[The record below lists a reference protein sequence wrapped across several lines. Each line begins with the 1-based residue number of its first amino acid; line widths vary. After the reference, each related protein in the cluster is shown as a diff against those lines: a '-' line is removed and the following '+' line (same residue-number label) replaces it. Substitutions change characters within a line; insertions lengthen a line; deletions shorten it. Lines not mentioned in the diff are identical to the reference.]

1 MVESR
6 TDYRPYQTRRAYF
19 LGVFNGV
26 FFALGAAFA
35 DPSTVLPSFVSRLT
49 DSQVAVGLISAIGQ
63 GGWYLPQLIAASYV
77 HSRPHKRPVYIL
89 AALLRCSG
97 WVVLIPFVFAF
108 GGQHA
113 SLTLVMFFLGYSLY
127 AFGGGF
133 GGVAFLDIVAK
144 TVPPNRLGSFFGHR
158 QFWGSLGGVAVG
170 ELVHLIL
177 ANERLSFP
185 NNYGL
190 LFCLALSLFIPG
202 WGAYC
207 LVREP
212 PGPVSEARPFLSFLR
227 SAGLFLREQ
236 AEFRR
241 LLVGRLLLGCA
252 TIALPFYIGYCKQV
266 LHAPEAAVGRYL
278 SAQMLGGVVAIPLW
292 AYLNDRRS
300 PRTLILAVSSLSVLA
315 PGAALLLSLL
325 PLSDTATQLAFAL
338 VFFGLGATGGGSFI
352 GFTNYLFAIAPEER
366 RTVYVGILNTFF
378 ALTMFLPIIGGF
390 LVRFTSF
397 QLLFAVATAFSL
409 WGACVVFRLP
419 EPGRQP

>member
-1 MVESR
+1 MVETR
-6 TDYRPYQTRRAYF
+6 ADPRNYQTGRAYF

-26 FFALGAAFA
+26 VFAIGAAFA
-35 DPSTVLPSFVSRLT
+35 DPATVLPNFVSHLT
-49 DSQVAVGLISAIGQ
+49 DSELAVGLISAIGT

-77 HSRPHKRPVYIL
+77 QSRPRKRPVYIF
-89 AALLRCSG
+89 ASVLRCSG
-97 WVVLIPFVFAF
+97 WLVVIPFVFAF
-108 GGQHA
+108 GGRDA
-113 SLTLVMFFLGYSLY
+113 AITLAAFFFGYSLY

-170 ELVHLIL
+170 LLVCAIL
-177 ANERLSFP
+177 ADNRLSFP
-185 NNYGL
+185 YNYGL

-212 PGPVSEARPFLSFLR
+212 PGPVSEARPLLSFLWGAR
-227 SAGLFLREQ
+227 VFIRDH
-236 AEFRR
+236 AEFR
-241 LLVGRLLLGCA
+241 LLLLGRLLLGSA
-252 TIALPFYIGYCKQV
+252 TIALPFYIGYCKEA

-278 SAQMLGGVVAIPLW
+278 SAQMIGGVVAVPLW

-300 PRTLILAVSSLSVLA
+300 PRTLILAVSSLSILA
-315 PGAALLLSLL
+315 PGAAVALSLL
-325 PLSDTATQLAFAL
+325 PLPQAMIRVAFGL

-366 RTVYVGILNTFF
+366 RTLYIGLLNTLF
-378 ALTMFLPIIGGF
+378 AVTMFLPIVGGL
-390 LVRFTSF
+390 LVKYASF

-409 WGACVVFRLP
+409 AGTYAVFRLP
-419 EPGRQP
+419 PCNR